1 MAFFCW
7 GIFFVWEKICNFV
20 DYLRVKARCYFFIAM
35 MRRLILSVFLA
46 AVALAGVAKPIDD
59 AITLYDNGDYA
70 KAIPILQ
77 GIVKS
82 DKRNGTAQYYLG
94 MCYWQQGDADKAV
107 APLLVAEER
116 SYGDASRALALIGL
130 NKYDIDMATSH
141 LDTWDKWLK
150 KNKRDM
156 TRSAQLRTQVVQMRN
171 MLERVEKITII
182 DSIVVD
188 SEEFFRNY
196 KLSAGAGRLL
206 DTSVLPDAYDGE
218 AIGTVYIPQ
227 TGKEIFWA
235 EETADGTR
243 LASASVLD
251 NGDLED
257 AHFYSADLNGG
268 GDACFPFLMPDGI
281 TIYYSSDGEGSIGGS
296 DIFMTMR
303 SSDGST
309 YQPQNVGMPYNSP
322 YDDYMLVIDEEA
334 GLGWWATDRNQ
345 IPGKVTIYVF
355 IPNDTR
361 VNYPADDPGIA
372 DHAFVRSIKATQ
384 DEPVNAQALLNSP
397 ALQGRGAKESSIAF
411 ELSMGNGKVYRSLL
425 DFRNAQARQTMLQC
439 LDRQRDLKELE
450 EQLADMRIRYAN
462 GDNDLANDIRALE
475 KRVRAAYPI
484 IERLQNQAITQ
495 ETEKR

>member
-1 MAFFCW
+1 
-7 GIFFVWEKICNFV
+7 
-20 DYLRVKARCYFFIAM
+20 M

-46 AVALAGVAKPIDD
+46 VVALAGVAKPIDD
-59 AITLYDNGDYA
+59 AIALYDKGDYEQ
-70 KAIPILQ
+70 AISILQ

-94 MCYWQQGDADKAV
+94 MCYWWLGDADKAV

-156 TRSAQLRTQVVQMRN
+156 AQSARMRSQAVQMRN
-171 MLERVEKITII
+171 MLDRVEKITII

-188 SEEFFRNY
+188 REDFFRNY
-196 KLSAGAGRLL
+196 KLSAGAGRLF
-206 DTSVLPDAYDGE
+206 DASALPDAYDGQ
-218 AIGTVYIPQ
+218 ATGAVYIPQ

-257 AHFYSADLNGG
+257 ARLYSEDLNGG
-268 GDACFPFLMPDGI
+268 GNACFPFLMPDGM
-281 TIYYSSDGEGSIGGS
+281 TIYYSCDGEGSIGGS
-296 DIFMTMR
+296 DIFMTIR

-361 VNYPADDPGIA
+361 VNYPANDPDIT
-372 DHAFVRSIKATQ
+372 DYAFVRSVIATQ
-384 DEPVNAQALLNSP
+384 DEPVNAEALLNSP
-397 ALQGRGAKESSIAF
+397 VLKERGVKESGIAF

-425 DFRNAQARQTMLQC
+425 DFRNTQARQTMLQC
-439 LDRQRDLKELE
+439 LDRQRDLE
-450 EQLADMRIRYAN
+450 EMEAQLADMRIRYAK
-462 GDNDLANDIRALE
+462 GESSLANDIRALE
-475 KRVRAAYPI
+475 KRVQAAYPI

-495 ETEKR
+495 ENGKR

>member
-1 MAFFCW
+1 M
-7 GIFFVWEKICNFV
+7 WEKNCNFV
-20 DYLRVKARCYFFIAM
+20 DYLRVMARALTFFMAK
-35 MRRLILSVFLA
+35 MRRLILSVFFA
-46 AVALAGVAKPIDD
+46 AVALAGIAKPIDD
-59 AITLYDNGDYA
+59 VIALYDKGDYGQ
-70 KAIPILQ
+70 AIPILES
-77 GIVKS
+77 IVKS

-94 MCYWQQGDADKAV
+94 MCYWQLGDADKAV

-130 NKYDIDMATSH
+130 NKYDVDMATAH

-150 KNKRDM
+150 KNKRDL
-156 TRSAQLRTQVVQMRN
+156 TLSTQLRSQVVQVRN
-171 MLERVEKITII
+171 MLDRVEKITII

-206 DTSVLPDAYDGE
+206 DPSALPDAYVGQ
-218 AIGTVYIPQ
+218 AVGAVYIPQ

-235 EETADGTR
+235 EETAGGTR

-257 AHFYSADLNGG
+257 AHLYSEDLNGG
-268 GDACFPFLMPDGI
+268 GNVCFPFLMPDGV

-296 DIFMTMR
+296 DIFMNMR
-303 SSDGST
+303 STDCST

-361 VNYPADDPGIA
+361 INYPADDSAIA
-372 DHAFVRSIKATQ
+372 DYAFVRSIKATQ

-397 ALQGRGAKESSIAF
+397 ALQGRGAKESSVAF

-425 DFRNAQARQTMLQC
+425 DFSNAQARQTMLQC
-439 LDRQRDLKELE
+439 LDRQRDIAEME
-450 EQLADMRIRYAN
+450 AQLADLRASYAN
-462 GDNDLANDIRALE
+462 GNSNLSGEIRSLE
-475 KRVRAAYPI
+475 KRVQAAYPI
-484 IERLQNQAITQ
+484 IERLMNQAINQ
-495 ETEKR
+495 ETGNR

>member
-1 MAFFCW
+1 M
-7 GIFFVWEKICNFV
+7 
-20 DYLRVKARCYFFIAM
+20 AM
-35 MRRLILSVFLA
+35 MRRFILSVFLA
-46 AVALAGVAKPIDD
+46 TVALAGVAKPIDD
-59 AITLYDNGDYA
+59 AIALYDKGDYEQ
-70 KAIPILQ
+70 AIPILQ
-77 GIVKS
+77 GIVKG

-94 MCYWQQGDADKAV
+94 MCYWKTGDADKAV
-107 APLLVAEER
+107 GALQAAEER
-116 SYGDASRALALIGL
+116 SYGDASRVLALIGL
-130 NKYDIDMATSH
+130 NKYDIDMTTTH

-156 TRSAQLRTQVVQMRN
+156 TQSVQLRSQAVQMRN

-196 KLSAGAGRLL
+196 KLSAGAGRLF
-206 DTSVLPDAYDGE
+206 DTSALPDAYEDE
-218 AIGTVYIPQ
+218 AIGVVYIPQ

-235 EETADGTR
+235 EETDDGTR

-257 AHFYSADLNGG
+257 ARLYSEDLNGG
-268 GDACFPFLMPDGI
+268 GNASLPFLMPDGV
-281 TIYYSSDGEGSIGGS
+281 TIYYSCDGEGSIGGS

-345 IPGKVTIYVF
+345 IPGKLTIYVF
-355 IPNDTR
+355 IPNNTR
-361 VNYPADDPGIA
+361 VNYPADDPNIA
-372 DHAFVRSIKATQ
+372 DYAFVRSVKATQ
-384 DEPVNAQALLNSP
+384 DEPIDAQSLLNSP
-397 ALQGRGAKESSIAF
+397 ALQGRGAKESSITF
-411 ELSMGNGKVYRSLL
+411 ELSMGNGTVYRSLL
-425 DFRNAQARQTMLQC
+425 DFRNTQARQTMLQC
-439 LDRQRDLKELE
+439 LDRKRDLEDME
-450 EQLADMRIRYAN
+450 AQLADMRVRYAN
-462 GDNDLANDIRALE
+462 GDSNLSNEIRSLE
-475 KRVRAAYPI
+475 KRVQAAYPI

-495 ETEKR
+495 ETGK

>member
-1 MAFFCW
+1 
-7 GIFFVWEKICNFV
+7 
-20 DYLRVKARCYFFIAM
+20 
-35 MRRLILSVFLA
+35 MRKFILSVILLA
-46 AVALAGVAKPIDD
+46 ACLGASAKPIDD
-59 AITLYDNGDYA
+59 AIALYDKGEYEQ
-70 KAIPILQ
+70 AIPILQ
-77 GIVKS
+77 GIVKA

-94 MCYWQQGDADKAV
+94 LCYLELGDPAQAV
-107 APLLVAEER
+107 SPLLVAEER
-116 SYGDASRALALIGL
+116 SYGDASRALAEIGL
-130 NKYDIDMATSH
+130 RQYDVDMASEH
-141 LDTWDKWLK
+141 LDTWDRWLK

-156 TRSAQLRTQVVQMRN
+156 GRSTELRSQAVQMRN

-196 KLSAGAGRLL
+196 KLSAGAGRLF
-206 DTSVLPDAYDGE
+206 DPSALPADYEGLAEG
-218 AIGTVYIPQ
+218 AVYIPQ

-235 EETADGTR
+235 EETNDGTR

-257 AHFYSADLNGG
+257 PHLYSEDLNGG
-268 GDACFPFLMPDGI
+268 GNAIYPYLMPDGV
-281 TIYYSSDGEGSIGGS
+281 TIYYASDGEGSLGGY

-361 VNYPADDPGIA
+361 VNYPADDPDIA
-372 DHAFVRSIKATQ
+372 DFAFVRSVKATQ
-384 DEPVNAQALLNSP
+384 DKPVDAQALLNSS

-411 ELSMGNGKVYRSLL
+411 ELSMGNGNVYRSLL
-425 DFRNAQARQTMLQC
+425 DFRNSQARQTMLQC
-439 LDRQRDLKELE
+439 LDRKRDLDEME
-450 EQLADMRIRYAN
+450 AQLTDMRARYAQ
-462 GDNDLANDIRALE
+462 GESSLAGEIRALE
-475 KRVRAAYPI
+475 KRVQAAYPI

-495 ETEKR
+495 ENGKR